1 MESFVYIL
9 ANKKNGT
16 LYTGV
21 TKYLW
26 RRMWQHTTEFYD
38 WFTKKYWVKMLVYYE
53 KHSLLV
59 SAIAREKQI
68 KKWKR
73 KRKIRLIEKEN
84 PERKNLYHHY
94 DVG

>member
-1 MESFVYIL
+1 
-9 ANKKNGT
+9 
-16 LYTGV
+16 
-21 TKYLW
+21 
-26 RRMWQHTTEFYD
+26 
-38 WFTKKYWVKMLVYYE
+38 MLVYYE

-84 PERKNLYHHY
+84 PERKNLYHDY